1 MYSVA
6 WGAGSTMKI
15 DKDLLFL
22 AIPAAAAAGG
32 TAWYAKK
39 RGTSLP
45 ITVIAGVGGY
55 FAAYH
60 LINFI
65 RRRFVGSPEQ
75 LPDAQMASLPS
86 GQAPVVTPTADAA
99 LGNVAAREKAVSDPN
114 VKPTN
119 KQEVG
124 SNVVD
129 LKPSE
134 SVNLDAFG
142 SMGTV

>member
-1 MYSVA
+1 MN
-6 WGAGSTMKI
+6 I
-15 DKDLLFL
+15 DWKEF
-22 AIPAAAAAGG
+22 AFIAVPSACASGG
-32 TAWYAKK
+32 MMWYAKK
-39 RGTSLP
+39 TGANLP
-45 ITVIAGVGGY
+45 VQITAGLGVGAIAFWGL
-55 FAAYH
+55 H
-60 LINFI
+60 FI
-65 RRRFVGSPEQ
+65 KRRFNGTPEQ